1 MITAPELQAFID
13 TRNRFS
19 EDKLQF
25 LTFDGV
31 QFAESV
37 DQNGGAV
44 RIQIEQMRYH
54 YSLFDD
60 NPRLDAILPPEVRRR
75 FDSDMY
81 PLAAI
86 ISERSLTLSSVLK
99 PSIRTILLFRVCDWP
114 YDGMFTPKQN
124 QVALL
129 KQSSYSEIWSWTAPR
144 ETFVI
149 KRLLLVLLHPYRIIG
164 LEY

>member
-1 MITAPELQAFID
+1 MMITAPELQTFID

-19 EDKLQF
+19 EDKLQI

-44 RIQIEQMRYH
+44 RIQIEQMRSH

-60 NPRLDAILPPEVRRR
+60 NPRLDPILPPAVRRGP
-75 FDSDMY
+75 DSDMY

-86 ISERSLTLSSVLK
+86 ISGVFTAVAVKFGGVLAIDSRGWKRRRLSG
-99 PSIRTILLFRVCDWP
+99 RRVEW
-114 YDGMFTPKQN
+114 
-124 QVALL
+124 
-129 KQSSYSEIWSWTAPR
+129 R
-144 ETFVI
+144 
-149 KRLLLVLLHPYRIIG
+149 H
-164 LEY
+164 